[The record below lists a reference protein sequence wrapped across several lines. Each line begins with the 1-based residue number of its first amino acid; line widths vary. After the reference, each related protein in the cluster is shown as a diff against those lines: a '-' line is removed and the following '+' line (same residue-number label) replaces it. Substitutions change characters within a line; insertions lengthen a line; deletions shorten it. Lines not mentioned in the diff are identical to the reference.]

1 MTAADVDRWEWG
13 EDQYE
18 SVLNKIGKPQKR
30 NAEGKVHITMT
41 NTSLKE
47 NAEVTID
54 LGLDGKTAITG
65 EILTSA
71 DIHDCNTFENPETV
85 RPVAFDGYKIKN
97 GKLIVKLPAK
107 SIVALAL

>member
-1 MTAADVDRWEWG
+1 M
-13 EDQYE
+13 
-18 SVLNKIGKPQKR
+18 
-30 NAEGKVHITMT
+30 
-41 NTSLKE
+41 
-47 NAEVTID
+47 TID